1 MMLEST
7 FFYFLSAVG
16 YFFGFVFYLLHL
28 IGTPK
33 AVGAATRPTW
43 LFKETRW
50 GNIATWVTL
59 AAFACATI
67 GVILRVIELWR
78 ASGFFLPLPVTNT
91 YETFAFFAWVIPL
104 AYLILEW
111 RYKIKALGA
120 FAIGLSFLFVAL
132 ASSPI
137 VADKGV
143 DPLVPALQSY
153 WLVVHVVFTI
163 VGEGFF
169 AVAFLAAVLFLW
181 HSWRLSR
188 STAHEGLAAE
198 AAEPS
203 AGAVGITAAAAPA
216 KSGAG
221 TELLKRL
228 DEISYKAIAIG
239 FPFFTLG
246 AMIFGMIW
254 AQHAWGRYWGW
265 DPKEVW
271 SLITW
276 LVFALYLHA
285 RVTWGWR
292 DRKTAWL
299 AVLGFAAALF
309 TWFGVNYVLSGLH
322 SYA

>member
-1 MMLEST
+1 MFEST

-28 IGTPK
+28 VGSPK
-33 AVGAATRPTW
+33 ARVVGPAGPSW
-43 LFKETRW
+43 LVKETRW
-50 GNIATWVTL
+50 GSIATWVTV
-59 AAFACATI
+59 AAFSCATL
-67 GVILRVIELWR
+67 GVIFRVIELWR
-78 ASGFFLPLPVTNT
+78 VSGFFLPMPVTNT

-104 AYLILEW
+104 AYLLFEW

-143 DPLVPALQSY
+143 NPLVPALQSY
-153 WLVVHVVFTI
+153 WLVAHVVFTI

-169 AVAFLAAVLFLW
+169 AIAFLAGALFLW
-181 HSWRLSR
+181 QSWRAR
-188 STAHEGLAAE
+188 SEARGDLAAE
-198 AAEPS
+198 AAKPS
-203 AGAVGITAAAAPA
+203 AEAVGITAVNPSAEAAG
-216 KSGAG
+216 S
-221 TELLKRL
+221 TELLKKL
-228 DEISYKAIAIG
+228 DEIGYKAIAIG

-246 AMIFGMIW
+246 ALIFGMVW

-276 LVFALYLHA
+276 LVYALYLHA

-292 DRKTAWL
+292 DHKTAWL
-299 AVLGFAAALF
+299 AVLGFFVVLF
-309 TWFGVNYVLSGLH
+309 TWLGVNYLLSGLH